1 MQESEKSVSGVAV
14 SAPAA
19 AAAAAVVNTIPQVTA
34 HVLNTVTGRPAEGV
48 NVKMFSEN
56 QSRTWT
62 HVADRYEICF
72 SEKNRYTCN
81 TGAFLPLSSG
91 LTAPFNCPAVRS
103 NVMVHEKQSTCF
115 HL

>member
-19 AAAAAVVNTIPQVTA
+19 AAAAVINTIPQVTA

-48 NVKMFSEN
+48 DVKMFSEN

-72 SEKNRYTCN
+72 SEKTDIPAILVPFYRY
-81 TGAFLPLSSG
+81 L
-91 LTAPFNCPAVRS
+91 RD
-103 NVMVHEKQSTCF
+103 
-115 HL
+115 